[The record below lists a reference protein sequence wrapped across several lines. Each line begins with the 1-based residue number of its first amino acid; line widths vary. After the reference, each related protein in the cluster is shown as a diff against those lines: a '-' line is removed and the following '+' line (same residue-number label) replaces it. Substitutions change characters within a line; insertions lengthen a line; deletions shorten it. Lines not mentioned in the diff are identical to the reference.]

1 MAFDWKAFSENLR
14 ERSLAGMGQ
23 LPQYRAAQA
32 QQQQAEALRD
42 EQRRKQLLTLNRTA
56 LVDLAS
62 GRRGQAEATI
72 QQALDLVPESNR
84 QQVLG
89 VLQRI
94 QQGDQQGALEELKY
108 LDDRAVQVG
117 MMEPIG
123 GSPDLQVGTK
133 QTLVKD
139 PEGNLFYAT
148 QVADKT
154 TGRTRTSYAPLSP
167 DGPERPTGRLTLVDE
182 LGLSAAESAQRQ
194 TQQAAEQASA
204 VATATAQA
212 ELKTMPELR
221 AAVKAAEQGAMAAAK
236 ANEKDRSG
244 QGAYRVWETGMSSLA
259 EAFDKTLTGPVV
271 GWLPAMTSNQQMAV
285 GATAAIAPILKQLF
299 RASGEGVFTDRDQQ
313 LLLDM
318 APTRRDTPEAAAWKI
333 QNIDNIVK
341 AKLGIE
347 DGGQTPQPSQAGS
360 IDDLVGKYLN
370 GGGM

>member
-1 MAFDWKAFSENLR
+1 MANWAEGLQA
-14 ERSLAGMGQ
+14 LGAGLQGQ
-23 LPQYRAAQA
+23 LPQYMAGKARAEE
-32 QQQQAEALRD
+32 AEALRD
-42 EQRRKQLLTLNRTA
+42 EQRRKQLLSLNRAA

-72 QQALDLVPESNR
+72 QQALDLVPESSR
-84 QQVLG
+84 QPVLG

-94 QQGDQQGALEELKY
+94 QAGDEQGALEELKY
-108 LDDRAVQVG
+108 LDDRAVQIG
-117 MMEPIG
+117 EMEPIG

-148 QVADKT
+148 QIADKT
-154 TGRTRTSYAPLSP
+154 TGRTRTSYAPISP

-182 LGLSAAESAQRQ
+182 LGLSAEESARRQ
-194 TQQAAEQASA
+194 TQQAAEQAGA
-204 VATATAQA
+204 VAAATAQA

-221 AAVKAAEQGAMAAAK
+221 AAVKAAEQSAMAAAK
-236 ANEKDRSG
+236 ANEKASTG
-244 QGAYRVWETGMSSLA
+244 EGAYRVWETGMSSLV

-347 DGGQTPQPSQAGS
+347 DGGAAPQPSQAAS